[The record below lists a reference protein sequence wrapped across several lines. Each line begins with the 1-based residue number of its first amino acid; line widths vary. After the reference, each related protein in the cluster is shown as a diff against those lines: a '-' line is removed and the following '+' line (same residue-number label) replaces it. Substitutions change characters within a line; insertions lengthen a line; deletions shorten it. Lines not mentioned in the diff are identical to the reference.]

1 MSARP
6 VLGRNLELENND
18 EKRSERWRP
27 SVYAI
32 VGGSLSGL
40 GVPERWF
47 FQIPNCAHYQAQFR
61 FIEYTFSPF
70 QVKKEHYLAVKGG
83 LSKVGDLGV
92 AD

>member
-1 MSARP
+1 
-6 VLGRNLELENND
+6 VHTI
-18 EKRSERWRP
+18 KRWRTTRTYV
-27 SVYAI
+27 SKGKVH
-32 VGGSLSGL
+32 GL
-40 GVPERWF
+40 NG
-47 FQIPNCAHYQAQFR
+47 HTHQFR